1 MGGMNLPSFVHHMDV
16 DGDINAADLGAK
28 PRALLDLWRGW
39 REAGDGLP
47 RKSAIDPVDLAR
59 ARLMPDIW
67 LIVLL
72 DDGRFQFS
80 LSGENL
86 NALFNTSLRGKTV
99 EETFDPATAAFANQ
113 RYRRIICDEFAE
125 FSRGP
130 VTSDGKPS
138 YYARR
143 LILPLLSEDGVSRYA
158 IGVAETEEFNPLANP
173 DGERRYFFDEIIMTP
188 AAKLGSD

>member
-1 MGGMNLPSFVHHMDV
+1 MNLPSFVRAMDI
-16 DGDINAADLGAK
+16 DGDILAADLRAK
-28 PRALLDLWRGW
+28 PRALLDLWQGW
-39 REAGDGLP
+39 RTGDAGPP
-47 RKSAIDPVDLAR
+47 RKSAIDPVELAR

-72 DDGRFQFS
+72 PDGRFQFS

-86 NALFNTSLRGKTV
+86 NALFNTTLRGKTV

-113 RYRRIICDEFAE
+113 RYRRIICDEVAE

-130 VTSDGKPS
+130 VTCDGKPS
-138 YYARR
+138 YYAYR
-143 LILPLLSEDGVSRYA
+143 LILPLVTDDGASRFA
-158 IGVAETEEFNPLANP
+158 IGVAESEEFNPLADP

-188 AAKLGSD
+188 VGRIGI